1 MELRSQIHSL
11 GTCTVECVYLERTVL
26 LLDPRLFIIQV
37 PEELMQAVGLVELG
51 AATGGHALDLRE
63 AAVDSVTLF
72 LHLRGVEG
80 VAGHQ
85 AVSLAI
91 QVLQAILQGGADG

>member
-1 MELRSQIHSL
+1 MARNVVRAKKKTKQTRNSVFFFFVGE
-11 GTCTVECVYLERTVL
+11 L

-37 PEELMQAVGLVELG
+37 PEELVQAVGLVELS
-51 AATGGHALDLRE
+51 ATTGGHALDLSE
-63 AAVDSVTLF
+63 AAVDGVTFL

-91 QVLQAILQGGADG
+91 QVLQAIL